1 MNKNPFIYNPS
12 EQVDKSMRGISQGVQ
27 NAWQPIIQERIM
39 GYESISRDLDNIDKL
54 KSELGVYHRGILT
67 DRLNTLQGEMAKSI
81 KANGKLNGEEIA
93 KVRDN
98 IAQVKNLHLKSQ
110 DAGEVLKEGLSRL
123 QASSQFINDIGGT
136 AEAMRQMIRDPSVLT
151 SETDLSSKFN
161 ELIAKNTNYNAIVD
175 ARVNAIA
182 KNVQATEKPLEM
194 PDGSILKVK
203 YKEIPGVIFDPVDM
217 TLKVDKARVGKEGLT
232 ALSPGE
238 LEGLKSVLGAGQVFP
253 GVSVED
259 AAQTMYENSLIA
271 QSGLSIT
278 VGKTAAQIQKQL
290 SDAEVSRVKAEY
302 AEKNAELGIKKDE
315 LDIKQKAT
323 SIANTAANTQRTLQE
338 IAQRNLTNPL
348 EIQKLTKE
356 ISGAS
361 SKPAYSLRLSSFKD
375 EKKDYGLGFNVPIE
389 TKLGG
394 ANVTVE
400 GISVDANGT
409 LYYLQTGKGGKKT
422 LVPVSKA
429 DESGFINAMKDDK
442 IRKDAMALLKN
453 KPTSA
458 ANSSQPQPDP
468 QPKGEKSAMVTN
480 NSGDTMSEVD
490 FLKMSPIERAT
501 WKTKKTGTPK

>member
-1 MNKNPFIYNPS
+1 
-12 EQVDKSMRGISQGVQ
+12 MRGISQGVQ

-98 IAQVKNLHLKSQ
+98 IAQVRNLHIKSQ

-203 YKEIPGVIFDPVDM
+203 YKEIPGVFFDPVDM
-217 TLKVDKARVGKEGLT
+217 KLKVDKSRVGKEGLT
-232 ALSPGE
+232 ALSLGE

-278 VGKTAAQIQKQL
+278 VDKTAAQIQKQI
-290 SDAEVSRVKAEY
+290 SDAKVAEVTADNIEEKINLDFQAK
-302 AEKNAELGIKKDE
+302 KNAMSNANRRTQIAEESLALRKEQAEFERDNPSP
-315 LDIKQKAT
+315 IKQEDYDFVTTPFSQGGINYGTGFSMPLEVKIDGVKVDADGIAVDKDGTVRVFETVKGKRKAT
-323 SIANTAANTQRTLQE
+323 TIPSNKVGGLINSLENQNVRKNVKELVEKKGASTKTKAASQ
-338 IAQRNLTNPL
+338 P
-348 EIQKLTKE
+348 KP
-356 ISGAS
+356 SS
-361 SKPAYSLRLSSFKD
+361 SKPLKY
-375 EKKDYGLGFNVPIE
+375 
-389 TKLGG
+389 
-394 ANVTVE
+394 VE
-400 GISVDANGT
+400 G
-409 LYYLQTGKGGKKT
+409 L
-422 LVPVSKA
+422 
-429 DESGFINAMKDDK
+429 
-442 IRKDAMALLKN
+442 
-453 KPTSA
+453 
-458 ANSSQPQPDP
+458 
-468 QPKGEKSAMVTN
+468 
-480 NSGDTMSEVD
+480 
-490 FLKMSPIERAT
+490 
-501 WKTKKTGTPK
+501 